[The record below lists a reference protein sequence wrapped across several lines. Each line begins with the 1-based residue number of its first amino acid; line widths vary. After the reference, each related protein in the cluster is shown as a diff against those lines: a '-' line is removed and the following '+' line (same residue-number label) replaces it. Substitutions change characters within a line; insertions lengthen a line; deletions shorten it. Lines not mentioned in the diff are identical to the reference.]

1 MSTRR
6 NSTEDVLADN
16 LLVVHYDPTKEV
28 RLLTDASRLHGTG
41 YAFMQEG
48 KLIRCGSHSLSPT
61 ESRYSTVELELF
73 ALVQG
78 VKKCRYYLVG
88 RDFVAVTDHRP
99 LVGLFAKP
107 LADITNPRLQRL
119 RHQVAGYRFD
129 VQWLPGKDNVIADAL
144 SRAPVFPPD
153 VTEVED
159 RTEED
164 NYVNKTTVEKD
175 MQLQPLLQAA
185 RCDEAYVALLDALE
199 NGKDIKD
206 LPPSHP
212 AKAYKSV
219 WTELSVVGENT
230 NRLLVYDGHRIVVPL
245 AYRQEILRRLHLSH
259 AGIAKTRKQAQELY
273 YWPGITNEIKALVE
287 GCQACMKYSASL
299 PTDGQEEET
308 ASVEPLEPM
317 EAVATDLFEWAGAHY
332 IVLVDRFSGFIWC
345 QKLKRLDTRA
355 VLDMI
360 NTVFLEHGFPCAI
373 RSDGGPQFRSEFNS
387 YCELNGITH
396 ELSAPYHPQSNGLAE
411 NAVKTAKDLL
421 KKTQEAGESFVDA
434 LAAWRWTPRADGAS
448 PAHMFFGRRPRG
460 PLPRLPELPT
470 IDLQAVRAKRVNTK
484 QQEQREQQ
492 EQQQPRRRRKPLQVG
507 DLSGSFLVEIHS
519 TGRLQL
525 RPRKLLRRLPGLTA
539 DVAVGD
545 DENEDEVELDD
556 DAAVADEFDDEKA
569 VEGSIPPAWLPS
581 RRKRSS

>member
-1 MSTRR
+1 M
-6 NSTEDVLADN
+6 
-16 LLVVHYDPTKEV
+16 
-28 RLLTDASRLHGTG
+28 
-41 YAFMQEG
+41 
-48 KLIRCGSHSLSPT
+48 
-61 ESRYSTVELELF
+61 
-73 ALVQG
+73 
-78 VKKCRYYLVG
+78 
-88 RDFVAVTDHRP
+88 
-99 LVGLFAKP
+99 
-107 LADITNPRLQRL
+107 
-119 RHQVAGYRFD
+119 
-129 VQWLPGKDNVIADAL
+129 
-144 SRAPVFPPD
+144 
-153 VTEVED
+153 
-159 RTEED
+159 
-164 NYVNKTTVEKD
+164 
-175 MQLQPLLQAA
+175 
-185 RCDEAYVALLDALE
+185 
-199 NGKDIKD
+199 
-206 LPPSHP
+206 
-212 AKAYKSV
+212 
-219 WTELSVVGENT
+219 
-230 NRLLVYDGHRIVVPL
+230 
-245 AYRQEILRRLHLSH
+245 
-259 AGIAKTRKQAQELY
+259 
-273 YWPGITNEIKALVE
+273 
-287 GCQACMKYSASL
+287 CMKYSASL
-299 PTDGQEEET
+299 PATDGQEET

-317 EAVATDLFEWAGAHY
+317 EAVATDLFEWGGRHY

-345 QKLKRLDTRA
+345 QMLKRLDTRA
-355 VLDMI
+355 VLNMI